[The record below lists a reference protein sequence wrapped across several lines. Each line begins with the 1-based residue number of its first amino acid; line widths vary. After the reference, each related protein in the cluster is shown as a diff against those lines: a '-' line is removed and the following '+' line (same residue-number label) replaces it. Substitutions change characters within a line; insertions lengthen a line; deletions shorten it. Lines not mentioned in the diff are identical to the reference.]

1 MSPPPETSDPWKVLG
16 QWFPDLNDETWEKLQ
31 VYTELLREWND
42 KINLVS
48 RKDTDRLETKHLA
61 HCLTITKFL
70 RLMPKAR
77 LLDVGTGGGLPGIPL
92 AICFPQ
98 ARFTLLDSIA
108 KKVMVVEDMV
118 QRLGLSNVEVK
129 RGRVEELP
137 KKKSYDFVIG
147 RAVTALPTFFGW
159 VHDKI
164 AKGASHS
171 PANGILY
178 LKGGDYSEELQTSG
192 LHPAKIWNLDELLPQ
207 AELEEKY
214 LIHFK
219 I

>member
-1 MSPPPETSDPWKVLG
+1 MNNGEDSWETLKK
-16 QWFPDLNDETWEKLQ
+16 WFPDIEQGTWEKLHE
-31 VYTELLREWND
+31 YTSLLREWNA

-48 RKDTDRLETKHLA
+48 RKDTDRLEVKHLA

-92 AICFPQ
+92 AICYPE
-98 ARFTLLDSIA
+98 ARFTLMDSIG

-118 QRLGLSNVEVK
+118 KQLGLQNAEVI

-159 VHDKI
+159 VQNKI
-164 AKGASHS
+164 AKGAKHS

-178 LKGGDYSEELQTSG
+178 LKGGDYTEELNSSG
-192 LHPAKIWNLDELLPQ
+192 LHPAKIWNLDKLLPE
-207 AELEEKY
+207 AELGEKF

>member
-1 MSPPPETSDPWKVLG
+1 MSKPEESWELLKK
-16 QWFPDLNDETWEKLQ
+16 WFPQLSNEAWVQ
-31 VYTELLREWND
+31 LREYTDLLKEWNA

-48 RKDTDRLETKHLA
+48 RKDMDRLETKHLA
-61 HCLTITKFL
+61 HCLTMTNFL
-70 RLMPKAR
+70 RLMPKTQI
-77 LLDVGTGGGLPGIPL
+77 LDVGTGGGLPGIPL
-92 AICFPQ
+92 AICYPQ
-98 ARFTLLDSIA
+98 AQFTLMDSIG

-118 QRLGLSNVEVK
+118 EKLGLTNVLVR

-137 KKKSYDFVIG
+137 KKRTYDFIIG
-147 RAVTALPTFFGW
+147 RAVTALPTFFSW
-159 VHDKI
+159 VHNTI
-164 AKGASHS
+164 RKGARNS

-178 LKGGDYSEELQTSG
+178 LKGGDYTEELKTSG

-207 AELEEKY
+207 AELGEKY

>member
-1 MSPPPETSDPWKVLG
+1 MSDSQDPWETLRN
-16 QWFPDLNDETWEKLQ
+16 WFPDLEEDKWVRLQ
-31 VYTELLREWND
+31 EYCELLREWNA

-61 HCLTITKFL
+61 HCLTITQFL

-92 AICFPQ
+92 AICYPQ
-98 ARFTLLDSIA
+98 AHFTLIDSIG
-108 KKVMVVEDMV
+108 KKVMVVEDMI
-118 QRLGLSNVEVK
+118 QKLGLKNIEVR

-137 KKKSYDFVIG
+137 RKRRYDF
-147 RAVTALPTFFGW
+147 AVTALPTFFGW
-159 VHDKI
+159 VSNKI
-164 AKGASHS
+164 SKGSKHS
-171 PANGILY
+171 PSNGILY
-178 LKGGDYSEELQTSG
+178 LKGGDYTEELKTSG
-192 LHPAKIWNLDELLPQ
+192 LHPAKIWNLDELLPE
-207 AELEEKY
+207 AELGEKY

>member
-1 MSPPPETSDPWKVLG
+1 MNNGEDSWETLKK
-16 QWFPDLNDETWEKLQ
+16 WFPDIEQGTWEKLHE
-31 VYTELLREWND
+31 YTSLLREWNA

-48 RKDTDRLETKHLA
+48 RKDTDRLEVKHLA

-92 AICFPQ
+92 AICYPE
-98 ARFTLLDSIA
+98 ARFTLMDSIG

-118 QRLGLSNVEVK
+118 NRLSLQNAEVI

-159 VHDKI
+159 VQNKI
-164 AKGASHS
+164 AKGAKHS

-178 LKGGDYSEELQTSG
+178 LKGGDYTEELNSSG
-192 LHPAKIWNLDELLPQ
+192 LHPAKIWNLDKLLPE
-207 AELEEKY
+207 AELGEKF

>member
-1 MSPPPETSDPWKVLG
+1 MSDSTDSWKILHS
-16 QWFPDLNDETWEKLQ
+16 WFPDLGEEIWQKLEE
-31 VYTELLREWND
+31 YCALLREWNA

-48 RKDTDRLETKHLA
+48 RKDTERLEIKHIA

-77 LLDVGTGGGLPGIPL
+77 ILDVGTGGGLPGIPL
-92 AICFPQ
+92 SICYPQ
-98 ARFTLLDSIA
+98 ARFTLMDSVG
-108 KKVMVVEDMV
+108 KKVMVVEDMIK
-118 QRLGLSNVEVK
+118 RLELSNVEVR

-137 KKKSYDFVIG
+137 KKKTYDFVIG
-147 RAVTALPTFFGW
+147 RAVTALPTFFSW
-159 VHDKI
+159 VQDKI
-164 AKGASHS
+164 AKGSKHS

-178 LKGGDYSEELQTSG
+178 LKGGDYTEELKTSG

-207 AELEEKY
+207 AELGEKF

-219 I
+219 K

>member
-1 MSPPPETSDPWKVLG
+1 MSDSTDPWKILHS
-16 QWFPDLNDETWEKLQ
+16 WFPDLGEEIWQKLEE
-31 VYTELLREWND
+31 YCALLREWNA

-48 RKDTDRLETKHLA
+48 RKDTERLEIKHVA

-70 RLMPKAR
+70 RIMPKAR
-77 LLDVGTGGGLPGIPL
+77 ILDVGTGGGLPGIPL
-92 AICFPQ
+92 SICYPQ
-98 ARFTLLDSIA
+98 ARFTLMDSVG
-108 KKVMVVEDMV
+108 KKVMVVEDMIK
-118 QRLGLSNVEVK
+118 RLELSNVEVR

-137 KKKSYDFVIG
+137 KKKTYDFVIG
-147 RAVTALPTFFGW
+147 RAVTALPTFFSW
-159 VHDKI
+159 VQDKI
-164 AKGASHS
+164 AKGSKHS

-178 LKGGDYSEELQTSG
+178 LKGGDYTEELKTSG

-207 AELEEKY
+207 AELGEKF

>member
-1 MSPPPETSDPWKVLG
+1 MNDSGDPWKTLHS
-16 QWFPDLNDETWEKLQ
+16 WFPDLEKEAWSKLQ
-31 VYTELLREWND
+31 EYCDLLREWNA

-48 RKDTDRLETKHLA
+48 RKDANRIEIKHLA
-61 HCLTITKFL
+61 HCLSITKFL

-92 AICFPQ
+92 SICYPQ
-98 ARFTLLDSIA
+98 ARFTLIDSIG
-108 KKVMVVEDMV
+108 KKAMVVEDIV
-118 QRLGLSNVEVK
+118 KRINLTNVEVR

-137 KKKSYDFVIG
+137 SKKTFDFVIG

-159 VHDKI
+159 VQDKI
-164 AKGASHS
+164 AKGAKNS

-178 LKGGDYSEELQTSG
+178 LKGGDYTEELKNSG
-192 LHPAKIWNLDELLPQ
+192 LHPAKIWNLGEFLPE
-207 AELEEKY
+207 AELGEKF

>member
-1 MSPPPETSDPWKVLG
+1 MPDSQEDPWPTLAR
-16 QWFPDLNDETWEKLQ
+16 WFPELTDETWASLKE
-31 VYTELLREWND
+31 YCDLLRDWNA

-48 RKDTDRLETKHLA
+48 RKDMERLELKHLA

-92 AICFPQ
+92 AICYPQ
-98 ARFTLLDSIA
+98 ARFTLLDSIG

-118 QRLGLSNVEVK
+118 SKLNLENIEVR
-129 RGRVEELP
+129 RGRVEEMP
-137 KKKSYDFVIG
+137 KKRSYDFVIG
-147 RAVTALPTFFGW
+147 RAVTALPTFFKW
-159 VHDKI
+159 VHNKI
-164 AKGASHS
+164 AKGAKHS

-178 LKGGDYSEELQTSG
+178 LKGGDYTEELGGTG
-192 LHPAKIWNLDELLPQ
+192 PTPAKIWNLDELLPE
-207 AELEEKY
+207 ADLGEKY

>member
-1 MSPPPETSDPWKVLG
+1 MNNGEDSWETLKK
-16 QWFPDLNDETWEKLQ
+16 WFPDIEQETWEKLHE
-31 VYTELLREWND
+31 YTSLLRDWND

-48 RKDTDRLETKHLA
+48 RKDTDRLEIKHLA

-92 AICFPQ
+92 AICYPE
-98 ARFTLLDSIA
+98 ARFTLMDSIG

-118 QRLGLSNVEVK
+118 NRLGLQNAEVI

-159 VHDKI
+159 VQNKI
-164 AKGASHS
+164 AKGAKHS

-178 LKGGDYSEELQTSG
+178 LKGGDYTEELNSSG
-192 LHPAKIWNLDELLPQ
+192 LHPAKIWNLDKLLPE
-207 AELEEKY
+207 AELGEKF

>member
-1 MSPPPETSDPWKVLG
+1 MNNGEDPWDILQK
-16 QWFPDLNDETWEKLQ
+16 WFPDLEQETWTKLIE
-31 VYTELLREWND
+31 YTSLLREWNA

-48 RKDTDRLETKHLA
+48 RKDTDRLEIKHLA

-70 RLMPKAR
+70 RLIPKAR

-92 AICFPQ
+92 AICYPE
-98 ARFTLLDSIA
+98 ARFTLMDSIG

-118 QRLGLSNVEVK
+118 KRLDLQNAEVI

-159 VHDKI
+159 VQNKI
-164 AKGASHS
+164 AKGAKHS

-178 LKGGDYSEELQTSG
+178 LKGGDYTEELNSSG
-192 LHPAKIWNLDELLPQ
+192 LHPAKIWNLDELLPE
-207 AELEEKY
+207 AELGEKF

>member
-1 MSPPPETSDPWKVLG
+1 MSDSQDPWETLHN
-16 QWFPDLNDETWEKLQ
+16 WFPDLEEDKWVRLQ
-31 VYTELLREWND
+31 EYCELLREWNA

-61 HCLTITKFL
+61 HCLTITQFL

-92 AICFPQ
+92 AICYPQ
-98 ARFTLLDSIA
+98 AHFTLIDSIG
-108 KKVMVVEDMV
+108 KKVMVVEDMI
-118 QRLGLSNVEVK
+118 QKLGLKNIEVR

-137 KKKSYDFVIG
+137 RKRRYDFVIG

-159 VHDKI
+159 VSNKI
-164 AKGASHS
+164 SKGSTHS
-171 PANGILY
+171 PSNGILY
-178 LKGGDYSEELQTSG
+178 LKGGDYTEELKTSG
-192 LHPAKIWNLDELLPQ
+192 LHPAKIWNLDGLLPE
-207 AELEEKY
+207 AELGEKY

>member
-1 MSPPPETSDPWKVLG
+1 MNKGEDPWDILQK
-16 QWFPDLNDETWEKLQ
+16 WFPDLEQSTWTKLNE
-31 VYTELLREWND
+31 YTSLLREWNA

-48 RKDTDRLETKHLA
+48 RKDTDRLEIKHLA

-92 AICFPQ
+92 AICYPE
-98 ARFTLLDSIA
+98 ARFTLMDSIG

-118 QRLGLSNVEVK
+118 KRLDLQNAEVI

-159 VHDKI
+159 VQNKI
-164 AKGASHS
+164 AKGAKHS

-178 LKGGDYSEELQTSG
+178 LKGGDYTEELNNSG
-192 LHPAKIWNLDELLPQ
+192 LHPAKIWNLDELLPE
-207 AELEEKY
+207 AELGEKF

>member
-1 MSPPPETSDPWKVLG
+1 MSDSTDPWKILHS
-16 QWFPDLNDETWEKLQ
+16 WFPDLGEEIWQKLEE
-31 VYTELLREWND
+31 YCDLLREWNA

-48 RKDTDRLETKHLA
+48 RKDTERLETKHVA

-70 RLMPKAR
+70 RIMPKAR
-77 LLDVGTGGGLPGIPL
+77 ILDVGTGGGLPGIPL
-92 AICFPQ
+92 SICYPQ
-98 ARFTLLDSIA
+98 ARFTLMDSVG
-108 KKVMVVEDMV
+108 KKVMVVEDMIK
-118 QRLGLSNVEVK
+118 RLELSNVEVR

-137 KKKSYDFVIG
+137 KKKTYDFVFG
-147 RAVTALPTFFGW
+147 RAVTALPTFFSW
-159 VHDKI
+159 VQDKI
-164 AKGASHS
+164 AKGSKHS

-178 LKGGDYSEELQTSG
+178 LKGGDYTEELKTSG

-207 AELEEKY
+207 AELGEKF

>member
-1 MSPPPETSDPWKVLG
+1 MNNGEDSWETLKK
-16 QWFPDLNDETWEKLQ
+16 WFPDIEQETWEKLHE
-31 VYTELLREWND
+31 YTSLLREWNA

-48 RKDTDRLETKHLA
+48 RKDTDRLEVKHLA

-92 AICFPQ
+92 AICYPE
-98 ARFTLLDSIA
+98 ARFTLMDSIG

-118 QRLGLSNVEVK
+118 NRLGLQNAEVI

-159 VHDKI
+159 VQNKI
-164 AKGASHS
+164 AKGAKHS

-178 LKGGDYSEELQTSG
+178 LKGGDYTEELNSSG
-192 LHPAKIWNLDELLPQ
+192 LHPAKIWNLDKLLPE
-207 AELEEKY
+207 AELGEKF

>member
-1 MSPPPETSDPWKVLG
+1 MSDSTDPWKILHS
-16 QWFPDLNDETWEKLQ
+16 WFPDLGEEIWQKLEE
-31 VYTELLREWND
+31 YCDLLREWNA

-48 RKDTDRLETKHLA
+48 RKDTERLEIKHIA

-77 LLDVGTGGGLPGIPL
+77 ILDVGTGGGLPGIPL
-92 AICFPQ
+92 SICYPQ
-98 ARFTLLDSIA
+98 ARFTLMDSVG
-108 KKVMVVEDMV
+108 KKVMVVEDMIK
-118 QRLGLSNVEVK
+118 RLELSNVEVR

-137 KKKSYDFVIG
+137 KKKTYDFVIG
-147 RAVTALPTFFGW
+147 RAVTALPTFFSW
-159 VHDKI
+159 VQDKI
-164 AKGASHS
+164 AKGSKHS

-178 LKGGDYSEELQTSG
+178 LKGGDYTEELKTSG

-207 AELEEKY
+207 AELGEKF

>member
-1 MSPPPETSDPWKVLG
+1 MSDSTDSWKILHS
-16 QWFPDLNDETWEKLQ
+16 WFPDLGEEIWQKLEE
-31 VYTELLREWND
+31 YCALLREWNA

-48 RKDTDRLETKHLA
+48 RKDTERLEIKHVA
-61 HCLTITKFL
+61 HCLSITKFL

-77 LLDVGTGGGLPGIPL
+77 ILDVGTGGGLPGIPL
-92 AICFPQ
+92 SICYPQ
-98 ARFTLLDSIA
+98 ARFTLMDSVG
-108 KKVMVVEDMV
+108 KKVMVVEDMIK
-118 QRLGLSNVEVK
+118 RLELSNVEVR

-137 KKKSYDFVIG
+137 KKKTYDFVIG
-147 RAVTALPTFFGW
+147 RAVTALPTFFSW
-159 VHDKI
+159 VQDKI
-164 AKGASHS
+164 AKGSKHS

-178 LKGGDYSEELQTSG
+178 LKGGDYTEELKTSG

-207 AELEEKY
+207 AELGEKF

>member
-1 MSPPPETSDPWKVLG
+1 MNNGEDSWETLKK
-16 QWFPDLNDETWEKLQ
+16 WFPDIEQETWEKLHE
-31 VYTELLREWND
+31 YTSLLREWNA

-48 RKDTDRLETKHLA
+48 RKDTDRLEVKHLA

-92 AICFPQ
+92 AICYPE
-98 ARFTLLDSIA
+98 ARFTLMDSIG

-118 QRLGLSNVEVK
+118 NRLSLQNAEVI

-159 VHDKI
+159 VQNKI
-164 AKGASHS
+164 AKGAKHS

-178 LKGGDYSEELQTSG
+178 LKGGDYTEELNSSG
-192 LHPAKIWNLDELLPQ
+192 LHPAKIWNLDKLLPE
-207 AELEEKY
+207 AELGEKF